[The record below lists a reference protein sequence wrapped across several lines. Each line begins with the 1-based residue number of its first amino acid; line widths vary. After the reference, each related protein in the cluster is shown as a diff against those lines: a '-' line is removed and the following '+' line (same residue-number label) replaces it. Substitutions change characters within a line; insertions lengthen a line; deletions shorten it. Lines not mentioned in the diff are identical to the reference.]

1 MIAKGKAV
9 SHGRNVINYVLKEN
23 KLKEFVARNMI
34 AGYTSGE
41 ILRDMQLVNQYGN
54 RCKNKFL
61 RFEIGIAPDDISKLK
76 SGDLNKIATSFA
88 GKMGLE
94 NHQWFAVSHKDTKNR
109 HIHLIAN
116 RVGID
121 GKVYQTDF
129 VSNRSA
135 RAAEEIAGEMGLT
148 IANQVVAKKQYQ
160 NLKADKTRET
170 KKDEVRKIAYKL
182 LGEKVGTGKE
192 GFLSFA
198 GELQKQGVTIQTMR
212 NKQDKAYGFRF
223 LYQGETFK
231 ASEIGREF
239 GYRSL
244 FRQFGLEDV
253 KPQIGQTVVP
263 IYEPRVV
270 QEKDLGLSAMDA
282 TASIVSEISS
292 GIGSLLNVHGEDYEE
307 TVFQRKMRA
316 QVKKKKGRR
325 M

>member
-23 KLKEFVARNMI
+23 KLKGFVARNMI
-34 AGYTSGE
+34 IGYTANE
-41 ILRDMQLVNQYGN
+41 ILRDMQLVGQYSN

-61 RFEIGIAPDDISKLK
+61 RFEIGIAPDDIARLK
-76 SGDLNKIATSFA
+76 SGDLYKIATSFA
-88 GKMGLE
+88 QKMGLE
-94 NHQWFAVSHKDTKNR
+94 NHQWIAVSHKDTKNL

-116 RVGID
+116 RIAIN

-135 RAAEEIAGEMGLT
+135 RAAEEIAREMGLT
-148 IANQVVAKKQYQ
+148 IANQVVTKKKYQ
-160 NLKADKTRET
+160 NPKADKTREV

-223 LYQGETFK
+223 LYQDEMFK
-231 ASEIGREF
+231 ASEIGQEF

-263 IYEPRVV
+263 IYEPSVV
-270 QEKDLGLSAMDA
+270 QEKDLGLSAMDT
-282 TASIVSEISS
+282 TANIAGEISS
-292 GIGSLLNVHGEDYEE
+292 AVGSLLNVHGEDYEE
-307 TVFQRKMRA
+307 TAFQRRLRA
-316 QVKKKKGRR
+316 QVKKRRGRR

>member
-34 AGYTSGE
+34 IGYTANE
-41 ILRDMQLVNQYGN
+41 ILRDMQLVGQYSN

-61 RFEIGIAPDDISKLK
+61 RFEIGIAPDDIAKLK
-76 SGDLNKIATSFA
+76 SGDLYKIANSFA
-88 GKMGLE
+88 QKMGLE
-94 NHQWFAVSHKDTKNR
+94 NHQWIAVSHKDTKNL

-116 RVGID
+116 RIAID

-135 RAAEEIAGEMGLT
+135 RAAENIAREMGLT
-148 IANQVVAKKQYQ
+148 IANQVVAKKKYR
-160 NLKADKTRET
+160 NPKADKTREI
-170 KKDEVRKIAYKL
+170 KKDEVRKIAYQL

-198 GELQKQGVTIQTMR
+198 GELQNQGVTIQTMR

-263 IYEPRVV
+263 IYEPPME
-270 QEKDLGLSAMDA
+270 QEKDLGLSARNA
-282 TASIVSEISS
+282 TASIVGEISS
-292 GIGSLLNVHGEDYEE
+292 GIGTLLNVHGEDYEE
-307 TVFQRKMRA
+307 TAFQRKMRT
-316 QVKKKKGRR
+316 QQKKRKGRR